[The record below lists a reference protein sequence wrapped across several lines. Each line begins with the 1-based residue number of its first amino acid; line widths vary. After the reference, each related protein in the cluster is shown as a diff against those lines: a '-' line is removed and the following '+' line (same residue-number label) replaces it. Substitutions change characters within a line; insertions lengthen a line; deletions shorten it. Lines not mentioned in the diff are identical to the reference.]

1 MTQRSMHV
9 IADGLT
15 YLEGPRWHQ
24 GRLWFVVCGF
34 LHQWR
39 LPRRRPRPGTQ
50 SAAC

>member
-24 GRLWFVVCGF
+24 GRLWFVVCG
-34 LHQWR
+34 LWIST
-39 LPRRRPRPGTQ
+39 PMAST
-50 SAAC
+50 A